1 MSIPF
6 VKMHAL
12 GNDFVVMRGNA
23 APEFDAN
30 FIRSISNRHTGI
42 GFDQLMWL
50 EPPRDSNNDIFY
62 RIYNADGGEVEQ
74 CGNGA
79 RCIASLIARQE
90 TDQEPDHDRTYML
103 EFGGG
108 IIEAKIAESGQVCL
122 NMGIPSL
129 EPAALPFVTDQPAA
143 PYQVLAAGN
152 AVGLHV
158 VSMGNPHAV
167 LIVEDTA
174 TADVATLG
182 PALEHHECFPS
193 RANIGFMQVLDSSHI
208 KLRVFE
214 RGVGETQACGTG
226 ACAAAVVGQM
236 AGLLNSDVT
245 VSLPGGD
252 VAIRWEGSGFPLYL
266 TGEAITVFEGHLT
279 DSL

>member
-1 MSIPF
+1 MNIPF

-12 GNDFVVMRGNA
+12 GNDFVIMRGNA
-23 APEFDAN
+23 APEFDAE

-79 RCIASLIARQE
+79 RCIASLIAGP
-90 TDQEPDHDRTYML
+90 EPDQDQTYML
-103 EFGGG
+103 EFGAG
-108 IIEAKIAESGQVCL
+108 IIEAEVATNGEVRL
-122 NMGIPSL
+122 NMGVPSL
-129 EPAALPFVTDQPAA
+129 EPADLPFVTDQKSA
-143 PYQVLAAGN
+143 PYQLLVAETPLE
-152 AVGLHV
+152 LHV

-167 LIVEDTA
+167 LIVNDIRKAE
-174 TADVATLG
+174 VATLG
-182 PALEHHECFPS
+182 PMLEHHECFPS
-193 RANIGFMQVLDSSHI
+193 RANIGFMQVLDSSQI

-214 RGVGETQACGTG
+214 RGVGETLACGTG
-226 ACAAAVVGQM
+226 ACAAVVAGQT
-236 AGLLNSDVT
+236 AGLLGSDVT
-245 VSLPGGD
+245 VSLTGGD
-252 VAIRWEGSGFPLYL
+252 VKISWEGVGRPLYL

-279 DSL
+279 DSF